1 MKIALVCSSGGHLA
15 GGIWPSS
22 TAWNRGGGTT
32 TASG

>member
-1 MKIALVCSSGGHLA
+1 MKIALVCSSGGIWR
-15 GGIWPSS
+15 GIWPSS

>member
-1 MKIALVCSSGGHLA
+1 MKIALVCSSGGHLR
-15 GGIWPSS
+15 PSS

>member
-1 MKIALVCSSGGHLA
+1 MKIALVCSSGRHLA
-15 GGIWPSS
+15 SS

>member
-1 MKIALVCSSGGHLA
+1 MKIALVCSS